1 MGMPTCFAVHTNN
14 RKGDDSV
21 SKLDTAF
28 IRAMAD
34 GNRTLVGEVS
44 AFYFVVTKPYDNTRD
59 LRIK

>member
-14 RKGDDSV
+14 RKGEDSV

-34 GNRTLVGEVS
+34 ETAG
-44 AFYFVVTKPYDNTRD
+44 VTAGT
-59 LRIK
+59 